1 MLVRKISETKGVA
14 DMIGTIEPDDGGNY
28 RINLGAAGW
37 VVLNPAELI
46 TVYNSAR
53 QQIDRM
59 FDYDR
64 STAERSDPRKG
75 R

>member
-1 MLVRKISETKGVA
+1 
-14 DMIGTIEPDDGGNY
+14 MIGTIEPDDGGNY

-59 FDYDR
+59 LDHDR
-64 STAERSDPRKG
+64 TTTE
-75 R
+75 